1 MKRREH
7 SRVTRRKEAPDERA
21 SMKMGLKERQEQ
33 ERTMH
38 ATTDTRNANLN
49 WADDLENAESMDIT
63 HQLTGAQDMEED
75 IGEAVGPEIAGKER
89 VILQDT
95 RKLTDHIQTDEAM
108 LQPTIQASPKRSKT
122 LKTEREIP
130 YQKSR
135 TRSKTR
141 AVQSPTTVPS

>member
-1 MKRREH
+1 MATE
-7 SRVTRRKEAPDERA
+7 TTDELA
-21 SMKMGLKERQEQ
+21 SKKLGLEERQEK

-38 ATTDTRNANLN
+38 ATTDTRNVNLN
-49 WADDLENAESMDIT
+49 WADDLENVEAIDIT
-63 HQLTGAQDMEED
+63 PQHTGAKDVEED

-89 VILQDT
+89 VILEDT
-95 RKLTDHIQTDEAM
+95 RKLTDQIQTDEAM
-108 LQPTIQASPKRSKT
+108 LQPAVQASPKRSKK

>member
-1 MKRREH
+1 
-7 SRVTRRKEAPDERA
+7 
-21 SMKMGLKERQEQ
+21 
-33 ERTMH
+33 
-38 ATTDTRNANLN
+38 
-49 WADDLENAESMDIT
+49 
-63 HQLTGAQDMEED
+63 MEED

-89 VILQDT
+89 VILEDT
-95 RKLTDHIQTDEAM
+95 PKLTDNIQTDEAM
-108 LQPTIQASPKRSKT
+108 LQPTIQASKKRSKK